1 MLPRWHPQYWLI
13 RYPAV
18 EAALELAG
26 FLAVGLPLW
35 IAAVALMAAR
45 DCWRLVRAL
54 SGSGTSFGDQDGGV
68 RSQLLFE
75 QPESQ
80 SSSDLDNRP
89 EDANRRLKVT
99 REPTH
104 VLITGATSG
113 IGDAL
118 AREYARPGV
127 TLSLVGRNPGISNL
141 HFAYQLPS
149 LCLHL
154 HAYHNRAHA
163 PRAGRV

>member
-1 MLPRWHPQYWLI
+1 MLPRWHPQYWLL

-26 FLAVGLPLW
+26 FLAVGLPMW
-35 IAAVALMAAR
+35 IAAVVVMAAR

-54 SGSGTSFGDQDGGV
+54 SGSGTSFGDQDGDQV

-75 QPESQ
+75 QPSQ
-80 SSSDLDNRP
+80 SQASSELNNRP
-89 EDANRRLKVT
+89 EEDANRRLKVT

-113 IGDAL
+113 IGEAL

-127 TLSLVGRNPGISNL
+127 TLSLVGRNPGIPNHL
-141 HFAYQLPS
+141 HFAYQLSVFMLKPS
-149 LCLHL
+149 
-154 HAYHNRAHA
+154 
-163 PRAGRV
+163 